1 MYAYINGILTEK
13 DSSSIVIE
21 TGGIGYLLFCPL
33 STLAQLDRLQEKYK
47 LYTYLNV
54 KEDLMQLYGFYTKAE
69 RDMFMRLISVS
80 GIGPKVA
87 CSVLSFMSAAD
98 LAVALITDDVRTLS
112 KVPGIGKKTAQR
124 LILEL
129 KEKVDT
135 SEAFNAGDTL
145 VNLKPFENSAQQE
158 ALHALI
164 ALGISQAEA
173 SRALANS
180 EKEGATAE
188 ELIKSALR
196 SMDAGR

>member
-13 DSSSIVIE
+13 DSSSAVIE
-21 TGGIGYLLFCPL
+21 TGGIGYLIFCPV
-33 STLAQLDRLQEKYK
+33 STLAQLDKLQEKYR

-69 RDMFMRLISVS
+69 RDMFLRLISVS

-135 SEAFNAGDTL
+135 NEAFNAADMA

-164 ALGISQAEA
+164 ALGISQSEA
-173 SRALANS
+173 SRALANVA
-180 EKEGATAE
+180 KEGATAE

-196 SMDAGR
+196 SMDSGR

>member
-1 MYAYINGILTEK
+1 MYAYIKGSLTEK
-13 DSSSIVIE
+13 DSGSAVIE
-21 TGGIGYLLFCPL
+21 AGGIGYRIFCPL
-33 STLAQLDRLQEKYK
+33 STLAQLDKQQEQYK

-69 RDMFMRLISVS
+69 RDMFLRLISVS

-135 SEAFNAGDTL
+135 SEAFNAGDAT
-145 VNLKPFENSAQQE
+145 VDLKPFENSANQE

-173 SRALANS
+173 SRALS
-180 EKEGATAE
+180 KVTKDGATAE
-188 ELIKSALR
+188 ELIKAALR
-196 SMDAGR
+196 SMDSGR